1 MARNEPRALC
11 RLSYGSLM
19 LSLIPPAEEAGGMG
33 MKELKEVI
41 AQKYMKNIV
50 EFLPDPSIHIHFS

>member
-1 MARNEPRALC
+1 
-11 RLSYGSLM
+11 M